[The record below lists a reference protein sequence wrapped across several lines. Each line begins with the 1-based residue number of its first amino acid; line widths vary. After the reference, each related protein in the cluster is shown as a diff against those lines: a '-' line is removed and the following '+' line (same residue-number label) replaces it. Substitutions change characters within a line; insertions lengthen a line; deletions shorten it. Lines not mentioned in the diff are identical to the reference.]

1 MSIFISILI
10 FLAILMVVIL
20 VHELGHFITAKRSK
34 VKVEELGLGFP
45 PRLLSFK
52 RGETI
57 YSLNL
62 IPLGGFC
69 RMAGEEDPDVPG
81 SLAGKSVK
89 TRLLVLSA
97 GSLFMLLFPLLLLP
111 LAYMIPMA
119 RPVEDGGVRVE
130 SVAESSPAE
139 LAGIET
145 GDIIMSIDGQEV
157 KTFDDIQNEIDRA
170 LDTKPGEE
178 VTLLLLRDDDLL
190 EKTLIPRT
198 KEETPE
204 GEGPIGIGM
213 GPVRETSA
221 YPPWEAIPKGLGD
234 YGRLWVAAK
243 DALASLIA
251 GEVPLKDAV
260 AGPIGIAQ
268 MTSEVAALGA
278 EPLIRL
284 AALISVSLAIVNLL
298 PIPGLDGG
306 RIVFVAIEGI
316 RRGKRISAKK
326 EGLIHLIGFAL
337 LLMLIV
343 LVSYND
349 VMRLIKGEG
358 FIQ

>member
-10 FLAILMVVIL
+10 FLSILIAAIVI
-20 VHELGHFITAKRSK
+20 HELGHFITAKRSK

-45 PRLLSFK
+45 PRVLSFK
-52 RGETI
+52 RGETV

-111 LAYMIPMA
+111 IAYMIPMA
-119 RPVEDGGVRVE
+119 RPVEDGGIQVE
-130 SVAESSPAE
+130 SVAERSPAE
-139 LAGIET
+139 QAGIKT
-145 GDIIMSIDGQEV
+145 GDIILSIDGQTV
-157 KTFDDIQNEIDRA
+157 KTAEYIQQVIDDKR
-170 LDTKPGEE
+170 GEE
-178 VTLLLLRDDDLL
+178 VTLLLTRDD
-190 EKTLIPRT
+190 EEFEVALIPRT

-204 GEGPIGIGM
+204 GEGAIGIGM
-213 GPVRETSA
+213 SPVMETHA
-221 YPPWEAIPKGLGD
+221 YPPWEAIPKGLGE
-234 YGRLWVAAK
+234 YGQLLVAAK

-268 MTSEVAALGA
+268 MTGEVAALGA

-284 AALISVSLAIVNLL
+284 AALISMSLAIVNLL

-306 RIVFVAIEGI
+306 RIVFVAIEGV

-326 EGLIHLIGFAL
+326 EGMIHLIGFAL

-349 VMRLIKGEG
+349 VMRLMSGEG
-358 FIQ
+358 FIR

>member
-10 FLAILMVVIL
+10 FLSILIAAIVI
-20 VHELGHFITAKRSK
+20 HELGHFITAKRSK

-45 PRLLSFK
+45 PRVLSFK
-52 RGETI
+52 RGETV

-111 LAYMIPMA
+111 IAYMIPMA
-119 RPVEDGGVRVE
+119 RPVEDGGIQVE
-130 SVAESSPAE
+130 SIAERSPAE
-139 LAGIET
+139 QAGIKT
-145 GDIIMSIDGQEV
+145 GDIILSIDGQPV
-157 KTFDDIQNEIDRA
+157 KTAEYIQQVIDDKR
-170 LDTKPGEE
+170 GEE
-178 VTLLLLRDDDLL
+178 VTLLLTRDD
-190 EKTLIPRT
+190 EEFEVALIPRT

-204 GEGPIGIGM
+204 GEGAIGIGM
-213 GPVRETSA
+213 GPVMETHA
-221 YPPWEAIPKGLGD
+221 YPPWEAIPKGLGE
-234 YGRLWVAAK
+234 YGQLLVAAK

-268 MTSEVAALGA
+268 MTGEVAAMGA
-278 EPLIRL
+278 APLFRL

-306 RIVFVAIEGI
+306 RIVFVAIEGV

-326 EGLIHLIGFAL
+326 EGMIHLIGFAL

-349 VMRLIKGEG
+349 VMRLVSGEG
-358 FIQ
+358 FIR